1 MTRDELVSYLA
12 AERETHVAFLQGFLR
27 CRSANPPGD
36 CVSAAAHVLAFLG
49 DAPSRI
55 VAGRP
60 HLPNVVG
67 SFQGGAPGRH
77 LVLNGH
83 IDVFPAFDEEEWSG
97 AREDGRLFGRGAAD
111 MKAGTAAA
119 VIAYRT
125 LYGLRDQLHGR
136 LTLTAVAD
144 EQTGGR
150 WGTRYLFDTIA
161 DEITGDCLLNG
172 EPSGINNIRFME
184 KGTLRLVVRVAAPGG
199 HGGYPHLSR
208 NPNKVMAAIVAELEQ
223 FHGREADLPDDV
235 RRALTS
241 REAVRALDEGLGEGA
256 SRWVRCVSFNP
267 GVIEGGLKVNQI
279 PHECRMEAE
288 FRIPAGIDRDAILAE
303 IAAILARHDAT
314 WEVVD
319 THSYPPSLADPGG
332 EMVRILQRVV
342 HEATG
347 TIPVPVSSLGGS
359 DSRYWRYA
367 GVPAYL
373 FGPSPIGLGGRRES
387 VAVHEYLTVVRA
399 HTVAAFDYL
408 TVEGA
413 PSEVRARGLLPR
425 PLPQGE
431 GSSSS

>member
-1 MTRDELVSYLA
+1 MTRAELVAHLA
-12 AERETHVAFLQGFLR
+12 TQAEPHIAFLQGFLQ

-36 CVSAAAHVLAFLG
+36 CRSAAAHITSYLG
-49 DAPSRI
+49 DAPFRI
-55 VAGRP
+55 VAGQP

-67 SFQGGAPGRH
+67 SFAGSAGGRH

-83 IDVFPAFDEEEWSG
+83 IDVFPAFDEADWSG
-97 AREDGRLFGRGAAD
+97 ARSDGRLYGRGAAD
-111 MKAGTAAA
+111 MKAGTAAG

-125 LYGLRDQLHGR
+125 LFGLRDQLHGR
-136 LTLTAVAD
+136 LTLTAVSD

-150 WGTRYLFDTIA
+150 WGTRYLFDTIP

-172 EPSGINNIRFME
+172 EPSGLNNIRFME
-184 KGTLRLVVRVAAPGG
+184 KGTLRLIVRVAAPGG

-208 NPNKVMAAIVAELEQ
+208 NPNKVMAAVIAELEQ
-223 FHGREADLPDDV
+223 FHGREAALPDNV

-241 REAVRALDEGLGEGA
+241 PAAVRALDDGLGPGA
-256 SRWVRCVSFNP
+256 SQWVRCISFNP

-288 FRIPAGIDRDAILAE
+288 FRVPVGIDRAALMAE
-303 IAAILARHDAT
+303 IAAILARHEAT
-314 WEVVD
+314 WEIVE

-332 EMVRILQRVV
+332 EMVGILQRAV

-347 TIPVPVSSLGGS
+347 AVPVPVSSLGGS

-373 FGPSPIGLGGRRES
+373 YGPSPIGLGGRRES
-387 VAVHEYLTVVRA
+387 VTVDEYLTVVRT
-399 HTVAAFDYL
+399 HTIAAFDYL
-408 TVEGA
+408 SAG
-413 PSEVRARGLLPR
+413 
-425 PLPQGE
+425 
-431 GSSSS
+431 